1 MSLVTGVEPAQPI
14 PLRAALEKLRLDGAI
29 FFRAE
34 FTESWAFE
42 SPLTEITELL
52 WANDRFYK
60 SSVSHSWI
68 STFALCKFTP
78 PSSRSMSSTS
88 AVDPASKFVGLG
100 QRAQSRARAESL
112 PATGDR
118 SR

>member
-42 SPLTEITELL
+42 SPLTEITRLL
-52 WANDRFYK
+52 RPGATRMILFHIVPRGDAG
-60 SSVSHSWI
+60 SHSPTAKSI
-68 STFALCKFTP
+68 GRT
-78 PSSRSMSSTS
+78 
-88 AVDPASKFVGLG
+88 
-100 QRAQSRARAESL
+100 RA
-112 PATGDR
+112 T
-118 SR
+118 